1 VKLAVWTARPKKG
14 GVIMLRGQVVGEEA
28 RAWTAGLLLATDYFA
43 LARRQAVA
51 KANAAIRGR
60 LHRSR
65 QAMSEDRGT
74 SR

>member
-1 VKLAVWTARPKKG
+1 
-14 GVIMLRGQVVGEEA
+14 VVPEEA

-43 LARRQAVA
+43 HARREAVA
-51 KANAAIRGR
+51 KASAAILGR

-65 QAMSEDRGT
+65 QATTEDRGT

>member
-1 VKLAVWTARPKKG
+1 
-14 GVIMLRGQVVGEEA
+14 MMRGQVVAEEA

-43 LARRQAVA
+43 LARREAVA

-60 LHRSR
+60 LHRHR
-65 QAMSEDRGT
+65 QAMSEGRET